1 MPKYY
6 TPKEANHQLEVVR
19 PMVAELIAIS
29 ERIQAHQPEI
39 WAVVE
44 KSAGNG
50 GNPTLS
56 KMLPDFDRLDLVLH
70 QLQDM
75 GIEVKDLSIGL
86 IDFLALKDGRV
97 VYLCWKYDEGS
108 VQFWH
113 EIEAGFAGREP
124 IDWE

>member
-19 PMVAELIAIS
+19 PMVAELMTTS
-29 ERIQAHQPEI
+29 ERIRAHQPEI
-39 WAVVE
+39 WSVVE

-56 KMLPDFDRLDLVLH
+56 KMLPDFDRLDALLH

-75 GIEVKDLSIGL
+75 GIEVKDLSTGL
-86 IDFLALKDGRV
+86 IDFPALKDGRV
-97 VYLCWKYDEGS
+97 VYLCWKYNEGS
-108 VQFWH
+108 IQFWH

>member
-6 TPKEANHQLEVVR
+6 TPKEANIQLEVVR
-19 PMVAELIAIS
+19 PMVAELISIS
-29 ERIQAHQPEI
+29 ERVQAHQPEI
-39 WAVVE
+39 WSMVE

-56 KMLPDFDRLDLVLH
+56 KMLPDFDRLDALLH

-75 GIEVKDLSIGL
+75 GIEVKDLSTGL
-86 IDFLALKDGRV
+86 IDFPALKDGRV
-97 VYLCWKYDEGS
+97 VYLCWKYNEGS
-108 VQFWH
+108 IQFWH

>member
-19 PMVAELIAIS
+19 PMVGELMTIS
-29 ERIQAHQPEI
+29 ERIRAHQPEI
-39 WAVVE
+39 WSVVE

-56 KMLPDFDRLDLVLH
+56 KMLPDFDRLDALLH

-75 GIEVKDLSIGL
+75 GIEVKDLSTGL
-86 IDFLALKDGRV
+86 IDFPALKDGRV
-97 VYLCWKYDEGS
+97 VYLCWKYNEDS
-108 VQFWH
+108 IQFWH

>member
-19 PMVAELIAIS
+19 PIVGELTAIS
-29 ERIQAHQPEI
+29 QRIRAHQPEI
-39 WAVVE
+39 WSVVE

-56 KMLPDFDRLDLVLH
+56 KMLPDFDRLDALLH

-75 GIEVKDLSIGL
+75 GIEVKDLSTGL
-86 IDFLALKDGRV
+86 IDFPALKDGRV
-97 VYLCWKYDEGS
+97 VYLCWKYNEGS
-108 VQFWH
+108 IQFWH

>member
-19 PMVAELIAIS
+19 PMVGELMSIS
-29 ERIQAHQPEI
+29 ERIRAHQPEI
-39 WAVVE
+39 WSVVE

-56 KMLPDFDRLDLVLH
+56 KMLPDFDRLDLILH

-75 GIEVKDLSIGL
+75 GIEVKDLSTGL
-86 IDFLALKDGRV
+86 IDFPALKDGRV
-97 VYLCWKYDEGS
+97 VYLCWKYNEGS
-108 VQFWH
+108 IQFWH